1 MEIGT
6 YVKGLLKK
14 SWIIVLL
21 VLLAAGGAY
30 MAERGVKDAY
40 QAAVNLTVPA
50 AQAATAG
57 SNGQYVAN
65 FTVGLTTAS
74 VVSEVSTATGEPK
87 AALASG
93 LAANQLGN
101 SSFIEVTY
109 TAPDAAKAVEVVD
122 AAAKSTA
129 ALLAQPAIQT
139 ATSTLSAAKTAQDTA
154 TAEQKAA
161 QDALASYSARHGLI
175 DPNVL
180 YSAAQSSITQLNV
193 SKQQAI
199 AQGRGTGNF
208 DSAIAAA
215 QARLDALAPLV
226 VQYNGLTRDLNQAEL
241 AAQTAQSRVILA
253 TGAVEDANGP
263 PLIGDPTS
271 SLVSRKSTIDKA
283 VAVAAGLGLVLGLAL
298 VLLFEFLAATRRPR
312 PGAAQGE
319 LPGSDGTGRPAQEV
333 LPVPAHAHRQ

>member
-6 YVKGLLKK
+6 YVRGLLRK

-30 MAERGVKDAY
+30 LAERGTKDAY

-50 AQAATAG
+50 AQASTAG

-65 FTVGLTTAS
+65 FTVGLTTPQ
-74 VVSEVSTATGEPK
+74 VVSAVSTATGEPI
-87 AALASG
+87 AALTSG

-101 SSFIEVTY
+101 SSFIQVTY
-109 TAPDAAKAVEVVD
+109 TAPDAASAVAVVN
-122 AAAKSTA
+122 AAAKNTA

-139 ATSTLSAAKTAQDTA
+139 ATSALNAAKQALDVATAQQKTAQDALTA
-154 TAEQKAA
+154 YTAK
-161 QDALASYSARHGLI
+161 HGLI

-180 YSAAQSSITQLNV
+180 YAATQSSLTQLNV

-208 DSAIAAA
+208 DTAIANA
-215 QARLDALAPLV
+215 QARLNALAPLLS
-226 VQYNGLTRDLNQAEL
+226 QYNALSRAVNQAEL
-241 AAQTAQSRVILA
+241 ATQTAQSRVITA
-253 TGAVEDANGP
+253 AGDVADANAA

-271 SLVSRKSTIDKA
+271 SLVSKRSTVIKA
-283 VAVAAGLGLVLGLAL
+283 VAVAAGLGFVLGLAL
-298 VLLFEFLAATRRPR
+298 VLLVEFLGATRRPR
-312 PGAAQGE
+312 RGPQQNLSPAPDGPGRAAE
-319 LPGSDGTGRPAQEV
+319 EV
-333 LPVPAHAHRQ
+333 LPVPAQRP